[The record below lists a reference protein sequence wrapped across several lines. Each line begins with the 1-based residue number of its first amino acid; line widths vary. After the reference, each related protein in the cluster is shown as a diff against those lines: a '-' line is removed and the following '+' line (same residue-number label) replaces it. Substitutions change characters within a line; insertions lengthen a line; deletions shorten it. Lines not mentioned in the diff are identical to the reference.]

1 MSVRGGPTILE
12 ADGMPK
18 PFLLSILVS
27 STEDRDIPTL
37 VTDFSFKLYK
47 IRINPLFFLFVV
59 QELPY
64 KSALILLYNQ
74 FRPSSGP
81 NEYLIQP
88 RQD

>member
-1 MSVRGGPTILE
+1 
-12 ADGMPK
+12 MPK
-18 PFLLSILVS
+18 PFLMSILVS

-37 VTDFSFKLYK
+37 VTDFSFK

-81 NEYLIQP
+81 NEYLT
-88 RQD
+88 